1 MSVTLQ
7 EAAERRAEAAAQ
19 VKGPDKLGRNGRSQP
34 PAGVHERELPPVPAE
49 MRAQTVTRDG
59 KQYLR
64 LDGYASVYER
74 GYEMWDW
81 AGAYTEVVSAGAG
94 TESLAAGPDV
104 SFLINH
110 RGLPLATTRAGTLEL
125 AEDETGLRSVSYM
138 NPKRQDA
145 ADLYAAIDDGDVREM
160 SFAFRIVSG
169 QWSPDYTE
177 YRISV
182 YDIDRGDTSAVTYG
196 ANPHTSIS
204 ARAAR
209 FALTNNVLRA
219 AKVLDD
225 DERELL
231 LNALGAA
238 RGRVIVDIEA
248 RPASRVGERAARDL
262 RHLRAQ
268 VVEGSGLD
276 TAARRALAGVLDD
289 VLDGTGRLGGDG
301 PLATLLGLTEP
312 AERPAARHVPT
323 SLDFLE
329 RELAA
334 ARQLRHTA

>member
-1 MSVTLQ
+1 MSVTLH

-19 VKGPDKLGRNGRSQP
+19 VNGPDKLGRNGRSQP

-49 MRAQTVTRDG
+49 MRAATVQRDG

-64 LDGYASVYER
+64 LDGYASVYEQP
-74 GYEMWDW
+74 YEMYDMF
-81 AGAYTEVVSAGAG
+81 GVYTEVVSAGAG
-94 TESLAAGPDV
+94 SESLATGPDV
-104 SFLINH
+104 SFLVNH

-125 AEDETGLRSVSYM
+125 AEDDTGLRSVSYM

-209 FALTNNVLRA
+209 FALTNNVMRA
-219 AKVLDD
+219 ARLLGD

-231 LNALGAA
+231 REALGVA
-238 RGRVIVDIEA
+238 RADVERDQAG
-248 RPASRVGERAARDL
+248 RPALKVGERAARDL
-262 RHLRAQ
+262 RLLRAH
-268 VVEGSGLD
+268 VFDGSDLD
-276 TAARRALAGVLDD
+276 AAARTALTGVLDD
-289 VLDGTGRLGGDG
+289 VLEGTGRLAGQG
-301 PLATLLGLTEP
+301 PLSLLLGLHEPPEP
-312 AERPAARHVPT
+312 AGTRTFLAT
-323 SLDFLE
+323 SLDFVEAGLE
-329 RELAA
+329 A
-334 ARQLRHTA
+334 ARAL

>member
-7 EAAERRAEAAAQ
+7 EAAQRRAEAAEQTNGA
-19 VKGPDKLGRNGRSQP
+19 DKLGRNGRSQTP
-34 PAGVHERELPPVPAE
+34 GGVHERELPPVPAE
-49 MRAQTVTRDG
+49 MRATTVQRDG
-59 KQYLR
+59 KSYLK
-64 LDGYASVYER
+64 LDGYASAYER

-81 AGAYTEVVSAGAG
+81 AGEYTEVVSAGAG
-94 TESLAAGPDV
+94 SVSLAAGPDV

-125 AEDETGLRSVSYM
+125 AEDDTGLRSVSYM

-160 SFAFRIVSG
+160 SFAFRIESG
-169 QWSPDYTE
+169 RWSPDYTE
-177 YRISV
+177 YRIDA

-196 ANPHTSIS
+196 ANPHTSIG

-209 FALTNNVLRA
+209 FALTNNVMRGARMLG
-219 AKVLDD
+219 D
-225 DERELL
+225 DERDLL
-231 LNALGAA
+231 RSVLGQAHDRTVA
-238 RGRVIVDIEA
+238 GQ
-248 RPASRVGERAARDL
+248 PLRVGERAAKDL

-268 VVEGSGLD
+268 VADGSGLD
-276 TAARRALAGVLDD
+276 TAARRALTGVLDD
-289 VLDGTGRLGGDG
+289 VLAGTGRLAGDG
-301 PLATLLGLTEP
+301 PLVTLLGLTEP

-334 ARQLRHTA
+334 ARHLRPTA